1 MGDNMNGLTEKRK
14 AKGLS
19 LAETARAL
27 GLAFQT
33 YCNYEYGRRQ
43 APYVVL
49 KAMAQ
54 FFECTIDELL

>member
-1 MGDNMNGLTEKRK
+1 MNGLVEKRK
-14 AKGLS
+14 ERGLS
-19 LAETARAL
+19 LAQVAREL

-49 KAMAQ
+49 KAMSAYFQ
-54 FFECTIDELL
+54 CTIDELL

>member
-1 MGDNMNGLTEKRK
+1 MNGLKEKRIK
-14 AKGLS
+14 KGLTV
-19 LAETARAL
+19 AQAARAL

-43 APYVVL
+43 APYLVL
-49 KAMAQ
+49 KAMAA

>member
-1 MGDNMNGLTEKRK
+1 MNGLKAKRE

-19 LAETARAL
+19 LAQMAREL

-43 APYVVL
+43 ASYIVL
-49 KAMAQ
+49 KAMAA

>member
-1 MGDNMNGLTEKRK
+1 MNGLTEKRK

-19 LAETARAL
+19 LAEMAKEL

-43 APYVVL
+43 APYNVL
-49 KAMAQ
+49 KAMAAYFQ
-54 FFECTIDELL
+54 CTIDELL

>member
-1 MGDNMNGLTEKRK
+1 MNGLKVKRE

-19 LAETARAL
+19 LAQMAREL

>member
-1 MGDNMNGLTEKRK
+1 MNGLKAKRE

-19 LAETARAL
+19 LAQMAREL

-43 APYVVL
+43 APYIVL
-49 KAMAQ
+49 KAMAA
-54 FFECTIDELL
+54 FFGCTIDELL